1 MLPREV
7 LRQIRRLQ
15 LKARRAVE
23 DLLGG
28 EYHSVFKGAGVA
40 FEEVREYQPGDDVR
54 AIDWNVTARMGHPF
68 IKRFIEERE
77 LTVFLAVDCSASH
90 LFGTQAQQK
99 REVAAE
105 LAAVVAFSAVSNN
118 DRVGLVQFT
127 DRVERFVPPRKGARH
142 VLRLIRDVLFHR
154 PRRPGTSLREGL
166 DFLNR
171 VQRRRAIVFLFSDFL
186 DEGYELSFKRAG
198 RRHDLIAVRVTD
210 PREEELPAVGLLR
223 VEDAETGERLT
234 GGHGEPA
241 RARGL
246 PRRRRGAAR
255 DGAPAGAVGR
265 RRSHRGVHRGR
276 PPGRPDPLF
285 PAARTPSKEAMKD
298 VLALICSFLPFLAA
312 ARPAPPCRSRRAAA

>member
-54 AIDWNVTARMGHPF
+54 TIDWNVTARMGHPF

-77 LTVFLAVDCSASH
+77 LTVLLAVDCSGSH
-90 LFGTQAQQK
+90 LFGTQLQQK

-105 LAAVVAFSAVSNN
+105 LAAVLAFSAVSNN

-142 VLRLIRDVLFHR
+142 VLRLIRDVLFHQ
-154 PRRPGTSLREGL
+154 PRRLGTSLREGL
-166 DFLNR
+166 DFINR
-171 VQRRRAIVFLFSDFL
+171 IQRRRAIVFLFSDFL
-186 DEGYELSFKRAG
+186 DDGYDLSFKRAG

-223 VEDAETGERLT
+223 VEDAETGERALVDT
-234 GGHGEPA
+234 SS
-241 RARGL
+241 RQVR
-246 PRRRRGAAR
+246 
-255 DGAPAGAVGR
+255 
-265 RRSHRGVHRGR
+265 
-276 PPGRPDPLF
+276 
-285 PAARTPSKEAMKD
+285 EAY
-298 VLALICSFLPFLAA
+298 
-312 ARPAPPCRSRRAAA
+312 RAAAVRRREAVVQLARSAGTDLIEVSTQGNHLEALIRFFRLRERRQRRR

>member
-54 AIDWNVTARMGHPF
+54 SIDWNVTARMGHPF

-77 LTVFLAVDCSASH
+77 LTVVLAVDCSGSNQ
-90 LFGTQAQQK
+90 FGTRAQQK

-105 LAAVVAFSAVSNN
+105 LAAVLAFSAVSNN

-127 DRVERFVPPRKGARH
+127 DRVERFVPPRKGLRH
-142 VLRLIRDVLFHR
+142 VLRIIRDVLFYQ

-166 DFLNR
+166 DYLNR
-171 VQRRRAIVFLFSDFL
+171 VLHRRTIVFLFSDFI
-186 DEGYELSFKRAG
+186 DEGYDLSFKRTG
-198 RRHDLIAVRVTD
+198 RRHDLIAVRLTD
-210 PREEELPAVGLLR
+210 PREEELPSVGLLEI
-223 VEDAETGERLT
+223 EDAETGQRLLLDT
-234 GGHGEPA
+234 GS
-241 RARGL
+241 
-246 PRRRRGAAR
+246 RRVR
-255 DGAPAGAVGR
+255 
-265 RRSHRGVHRGR
+265 
-276 PPGRPDPLF
+276 
-285 PAARTPSKEAMKD
+285 EAYHE
-298 VLALICSFLPFLAA
+298 AA
-312 ARPAPPCRSRRAAA
+312 ARRREAVRQLARHARTDLIEVSTDGGHLDALIRFFRLRERRQRRR

>member
-54 AIDWNVTARMGHPF
+54 TIDWNVTARMGHPF
-68 IKRFIEERE
+68 VKRFIEERE
-77 LTVFLAVDCSASH
+77 LTVLLAVDCSGSH
-90 LFGTQAQQK
+90 LFGTRAQQK

-105 LAAVVAFSAVSNN
+105 LAAVLAFSAVSNN

-127 DRVERFVPPRKGARH
+127 DRVERFVPPRKGSRH
-142 VLRLIRDVLFHR
+142 VLRLIRDVLFHQ
-154 PRRPGTSLREGL
+154 PRRRGTSLREGL

-171 VQRRRAIVFLFSDFL
+171 VQRRRAVVFLFSDFL
-186 DEGYELSFKRAG
+186 DEGYEMSFKRSA
-198 RRHDLIAVRVTD
+198 RRHDLIAIRVTD

-223 VEDAETGERLT
+223 VEDAETGERLLVDT
-234 GGHGEPA
+234 SSRRVRAAYAAAAADRREAVRQLA
-241 RARGL
+241 RVVRDRSDRG
-246 PRRRRGAAR
+246 
-255 DGAPAGAVGR
+255 DD
-265 RRSHRGVHRGR
+265 RGR
-276 PPGRPDPLF
+276 PPRRPDPLF
-285 PAARTPSKEAMKD
+285 PAAGTPAS
-298 VLALICSFLPFLAA
+298 
-312 ARPAPPCRSRRAAA
+312 